1 MIDQDLINHNAE
13 TLSIAFKN
21 SRQIT
26 SQLRFIQNP
35 FDQPMLLKL
44 QEYVDAHY
52 HSELW
57 SSETTDYGQPL
68 DNRPRHK
75 LAWDPESVVEEMHE
89 VCHLLTPVLQE
100 LDPTKPI
107 VFDGITL
114 WRDQGG
120 YDLNWHTD
128 NPAIHL
134 TMQIYLF
141 GSQDTPGTEF
151 KIDSGS
157 ITAPFVPNTGYFVD
171 QRIVR
176 PTHRLAHMVPEN
188 QIRYSLF
195 ALWKNIS

>member
-1 MIDQDLINHNAE
+1 MIDQDLIDHNTD
-13 TLSIAFKN
+13 TLSTSFKK
-21 SRQIT
+21 SQQVT
-26 SQLRFIQNP
+26 QQLRFMQNA
-35 FDQPMLLKL
+35 FDQPMLSKLK
-44 QEYVDAHY
+44 EYVDAHY
-52 HSELW
+52 HSDLW
-57 SSETTDYGQPL
+57 KSETTAYGQPL

-89 VCHLLTPVLQE
+89 VCHLLTPVLQQ

-120 YDLNWHTD
+120 YDLDWHTD
-128 NPAIHL
+128 NPALHL

-157 ITAPFVPNTGYFVD
+157 ITAPFVPNTGYFID

-176 PTHRLAHMVPEN
+176 PTHRLAYMVPEN

>member
-26 SQLRFIQNP
+26 SQLRFIQHP
-35 FDQPMLLKL
+35 FDQLMLLKL

-52 HSELW
+52 HSDLW
-57 SSETTDYGQPL
+57 NSETTDYGQPL

-120 YDLNWHTD
+120 YDLDWHTD

-151 KIDSGS
+151 KIDPGS
-157 ITAPFVPNTGYFVD
+157 IIAPFVPNTGYFID

-176 PTHRLAHMVPEN
+176 PTHRLAYMVPEN

>member
-1 MIDQDLINHNAE
+1 MIDQDLINHNVDI
-13 TLSIAFKN
+13 LSTAFKN

-26 SQLRFIQNP
+26 PQLRFIQNA
-35 FDQPMLLKL
+35 FDQPMLSKLK
-44 QEYVDAHY
+44 EYVDTHY
-52 HSELW
+52 HSDLW
-57 SSETTDYGQPL
+57 KSETTAYGQPL

-114 WRDQGG
+114 WRDRSG
-120 YDLNWHTD
+120 YDLDWHTD

-141 GSQDTPGTEF
+141 GSLDNPGTEF

-171 QRIVR
+171 QRIAR
-176 PTHRLAHMVPEN
+176 PTHRLAHVVPEN

>member
-1 MIDQDLINHNAE
+1 MIDQDLINHNVDI
-13 TLSIAFKN
+13 LSTAFKN
-21 SRQIT
+21 CQQLT
-26 SQLRFIQNP
+26 PQLRFIQNA
-35 FDQPMLLKL
+35 FDQPMLSKLK
-44 QEYVDAHY
+44 EYVDAHY
-52 HSELW
+52 HSDLW
-57 SSETTDYGQPL
+57 KSETTAYGQPL

-89 VCHLLTPVLQE
+89 VCHLLTPVLQQ

-114 WRDQGG
+114 WRDQSG
-120 YDLNWHTD
+120 YDLDWHTD

-141 GSQDTPGTEF
+141 GSLDNPGTEF

-171 QRIVR
+171 QRITR
-176 PTHRLAHMVPEN
+176 PTHRLAHVVPKD

>member
-1 MIDQDLINHNAE
+1 MIDQDLINHNAG
-13 TLSIAFKN
+13 TLSTAFKN

-26 SQLRFIQNP
+26 PQLRFIQDA
-35 FDQPMLLKL
+35 FDQSMLSKLK
-44 QEYVDAHY
+44 EYVDAHY
-52 HSELW
+52 HSNLW
-57 SSETTDYGQPL
+57 NFEIAYGRQLL

-75 LAWDPESVVEEMHE
+75 LAWDPESVVEELHE

-100 LDPTKPI
+100 LDTTKSI

-120 YDLNWHTD
+120 YDLDWHTD

-151 KIDSGS
+151 NIDSGS
-157 ITAPFVPNTGYFVD
+157 ITVPFVSNTGYFVD
-171 QRIVR
+171 QRITR
-176 PTHRLAHMVPEN
+176 PTHRLAYMVPEN

>member
-1 MIDQDLINHNAE
+1 MIDQDLINHNTD
-13 TLSIAFKN
+13 TLSTAFKK
-21 SRQIT
+21 SQQVT
-26 SQLRFIQNP
+26 PQLRFMQNA
-35 FDQPMLLKL
+35 FDQPMLSKLK
-44 QEYVDAHY
+44 EYVDAHY
-52 HSELW
+52 HSDLW
-57 SSETTDYGQPL
+57 NYETTEHGQPM
-68 DNRPRHK
+68 DDIPRHK
-75 LAWDPESVVEEMHE
+75 LPWDPESVVEELHE

-120 YDLNWHTD
+120 YDLDWHTD

-141 GSQDTPGTEF
+141 GSQDIPGTEF

-176 PTHRLAHMVPEN
+176 PTHRLAYMVPEN

>member
-1 MIDQDLINHNAE
+1 MIDQDLINHNVDI
-13 TLSIAFKN
+13 LSTAFKN
-21 SRQIT
+21 CQQLT
-26 SQLRFIQNP
+26 PQLRFIQNA
-35 FDQPMLLKL
+35 FDQPMLSKLK
-44 QEYVDAHY
+44 EYVDAHY
-52 HSELW
+52 HSDLW
-57 SSETTDYGQPL
+57 KSETTAYGQPL

-89 VCHLLTPVLQE
+89 VCHLLTPVLQQ

-114 WRDQGG
+114 WRDQSG
-120 YDLNWHTD
+120 YDLDWHTD

-141 GSQDTPGTEF
+141 GSLDNPGTEF

-157 ITAPFVPNTGYFVD
+157 IIAPFVPNTGYFVD
-171 QRIVR
+171 QRITR
-176 PTHRLAHMVPEN
+176 PTHRLAHVVPKD

>member
-1 MIDQDLINHNAE
+1 MIDQDLINHNTN
-13 TLSIAFKN
+13 TLLTAFKK
-21 SRQIT
+21 SQQVT
-26 SQLRFIQNP
+26 PQLRFMQNA
-35 FDQPMLLKL
+35 FDQPMLSKLK
-44 QEYVDAHY
+44 EYVDAHY
-52 HSELW
+52 HSDLW
-57 SSETTDYGQPL
+57 NYETTPSGQPMD
-68 DNRPRHK
+68 DNPRHR
-75 LAWDPESVVEEMHE
+75 LPWDPESVVEELHE
-89 VCHLLTPVLQE
+89 VCHLFTPVLQE
-100 LDPTKPI
+100 LDLTKPI

-120 YDLNWHTD
+120 YDLDWHTD

-141 GSQDTPGTEF
+141 GSKDTPGTEF

-171 QRIVR
+171 QRHVR
-176 PTHRLAHMVPEN
+176 PTHRLAYMVPEN

>member
-1 MIDQDLINHNAE
+1 MIDQDLINHNAG
-13 TLSIAFKN
+13 TLSTAFKN
-21 SRQIT
+21 SRQI
-26 SQLRFIQNP
+26 SPQLRFIQDA
-35 FDQPMLLKL
+35 FDQPMLSKLK
-44 QEYVDAHY
+44 EYVDAHY
-52 HSELW
+52 HSDLW
-57 SSETTDYGQPL
+57 NSETTAYGQPL

-100 LDPTKPI
+100 LDPTRPI

-120 YDLNWHTD
+120 YDLDWHTD

-157 ITAPFVPNTGYFVD
+157 ITAPFVSNTGYFVD
-171 QRIVR
+171 QRITR
-176 PTHRLAHMVPEN
+176 PTHRLAYMVPEN